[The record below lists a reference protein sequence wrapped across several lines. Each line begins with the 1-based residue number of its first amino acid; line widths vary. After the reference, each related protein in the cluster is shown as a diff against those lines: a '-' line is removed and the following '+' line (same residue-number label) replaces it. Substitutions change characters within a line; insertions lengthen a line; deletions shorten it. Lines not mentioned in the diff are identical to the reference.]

1 MKFDSIKSRLM
12 LITAV
17 CVMGM
22 LFMMFNQVHYTN
34 RLLELHEQKDSVR
47 EMSND
52 LLQLRRHEKDF
63 LLRKDYEYV
72 RKFETTYSELLSK
85 LEQFDAR
92 HINDEFNHSQFESLQ
107 SGLYEYA
114 TLFNQLVD
122 LQQKIGLNS
131 QRGLL
136 LILEKSYFDIQHHLS
151 HSNNLGLQMS
161 VAEVRLGEKNILLQ
175 AHSQSIQQ
183 QSQAYSELLE
193 LANSLPS
200 VASLALFPLLDT
212 YQNNVLDLVVAL
224 QEMGFTHQDGLRG
237 EFRGKAHAV
246 EEQLSEYIRDLL
258 PQIAAEEQDVR
269 YNSLFIMA
277 TTAIALILLLIK
289 SFATFHNAFSNFV
302 MFFYRCKREYQR
314 LDERKLG
321 FSEFKSLAALANEMV
336 DSKKKSELKLK
347 QLEKEISHLKLQ
359 ISQR

>member
-1 MKFDSIKSRLM
+1 
-12 LITAV
+12 
-17 CVMGM
+17 
-22 LFMMFNQVHYTN
+22 
-34 RLLELHEQKDSVR
+34 
-47 EMSND
+47 
-52 LLQLRRHEKDF
+52 
-63 LLRKDYEYV
+63 
-72 RKFETTYSELLSK
+72 
-85 LEQFDAR
+85 
-92 HINDEFNHSQFESLQ
+92 
-107 SGLYEYA
+107 
-114 TLFNQLVD
+114 
-122 LQQKIGLNS
+122 
-131 QRGLL
+131 
-136 LILEKSYFDIQHHLS
+136 
-151 HSNNLGLQMS
+151 
-161 VAEVRLGEKNILLQ
+161 
-175 AHSQSIQQ
+175 
-183 QSQAYSELLE
+183 
-193 LANSLPS
+193 
-200 VASLALFPLLDT
+200 
-212 YQNNVLDLVVAL
+212 
-224 QEMGFTHQDGLRG
+224 MGFTHRDGLRG